1 MRLFPSF
8 SHYLKSA
15 HNAAQTNKSETKEL
29 NLNISSKPAMGFS
42 CNIIDKSLH
51 HRPLINV
58 IHFLH
63 KPMRAMSR
71 RSKIFGWTKLKISHG
86 DEGDG
91 QKPNWEKTKTMKI
104 IWTLRP
110 PFTRLP
116 DENWHLSSLTTL
128 SPDQR
133 CSSSTQLREV
143 KKWKWEI
150 TSKSE
155 NGVGGWCMREKNYTY
170 LHSTPSPFLVWFSDQ
185 TAYLLLLFP
194 FVYFLYLYLYLRG
207 NGCVPGAGGLS
218 ILPGI
223 YHNLPN
229 TNITE

>member
-29 NLNISSKPAMGFS
+29 NLNISSSKPAMGFS

-155 NGVGGWCMREKNYTY
+155 NGVVFERDKITLIFTQHH
-170 LHSTPSPFLVWFSDQ
+170 LHF
-185 TAYLLLLFP
+185 
-194 FVYFLYLYLYLRG
+194 
-207 NGCVPGAGGLS
+207 
-218 ILPGI
+218 
-223 YHNLPN
+223 
-229 TNITE
+229 